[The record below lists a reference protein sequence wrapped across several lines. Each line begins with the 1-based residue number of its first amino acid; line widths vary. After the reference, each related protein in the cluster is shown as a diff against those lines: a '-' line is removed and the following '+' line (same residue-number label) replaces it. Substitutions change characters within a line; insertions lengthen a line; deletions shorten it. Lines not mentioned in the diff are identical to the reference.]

1 MRFLLLLSRQSRGL
15 GSDAETGTAI
25 LGWSRENLKFPI
37 FYSLQLNKE
46 ANDETTF
53 NQRVGGEAVGISK
66 GPASQHWVWGVF
78 DTFKQCCE
86 SEMIYSG
93 SGSSLEFS
101 EFRIRV
107 EVRDPCGSGS
117 NP

>member
-53 NQRVGGEAVGISK
+53 N
-66 GPASQHWVWGVF
+66 
-78 DTFKQCCE
+78 
-86 SEMIYSG
+86 
-93 SGSSLEFS
+93 
-101 EFRIRV
+101 RIRLLLTDMAPFNWI
-107 EVRDPCGSGS
+107 RLLLTGYGSF
-117 NP
+117 